1 MMWISFPF
9 LIATIV
15 CLFRR
20 SKRIDTLL
28 EEILKWGKIA
38 KEKSDAQTDEEKAK
52 VDWEKCAAATTTSYV
67 HWSHESSATTEKVQ
81 QQNLQVILS
90 QQNKVF
96 IALLENSKKQ

>member
-28 EEILKWGKIA
+28 KEILKWGKIA

-67 HWSHESSATTEKVQ
+67 HWSHELSAITETGTATQLASNTFTTK
-81 QQNLQVILS
+81 
-90 QQNKVF
+90 
-96 IALLENSKKQ
+96 